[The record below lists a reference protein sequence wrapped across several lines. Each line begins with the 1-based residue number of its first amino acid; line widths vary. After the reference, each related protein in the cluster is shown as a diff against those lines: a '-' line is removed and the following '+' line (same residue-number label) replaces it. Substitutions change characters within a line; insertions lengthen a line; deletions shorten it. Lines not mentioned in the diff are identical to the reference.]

1 MEWFYVILAGIFEM
15 LGVTMMNQ
23 LQQKSKENESQ
34 TLSSDSSQSL
44 KKIIKKQSSTFI
56 CLLFGFGL
64 SFYFLN
70 LAMADTADEYRLSH
84 MDWNRR
90 DRQCCHRHDMVS
102 RIERLAA
109 NTFYSTYF
117 RSNYWLKTNYL
128 NSFSFTVHW
137 LLFNRMRKDTLRKID
152 S

>member
-70 LAMADTADEYRLSH
+70 LAMQTLPMSIAYPIWTGIGAIGSAVIGMIWYQESR
-84 MDWNRR
+84 DWRR
-90 DRQCCHRHDMVS
+90 
-102 RIERLAA
+102 ILFILLILGA
-109 NTFYSTYF
+109 TIG
-117 RSNYWLKTNYL
+117 LKLIT
-128 NSFSFTVHW
+128 
-137 LLFNRMRKDTLRKID
+137 
-152 S
+152 